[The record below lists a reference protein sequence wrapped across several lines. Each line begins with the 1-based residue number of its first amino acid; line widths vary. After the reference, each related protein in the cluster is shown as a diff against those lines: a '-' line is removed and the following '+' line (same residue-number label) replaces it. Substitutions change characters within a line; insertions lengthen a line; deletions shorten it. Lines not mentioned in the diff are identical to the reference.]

1 MKLPTLNVDL
11 AVNTKN
17 FKRDLENLQGATS
30 KAIGADKAGKGVGAS
45 ALNLLGGAAG
55 LGAIGGPI
63 SAGFTAFKFALD
75 GSEKVLMSF
84 ADSVAN
90 GKSAMA
96 QFQATGTTAGTGIG
110 IGAAQRLAAADTLA
124 SQFKDS
130 ATGWVDTFWGN
141 ALQDDGTM
149 GGPIGAVTDAM
160 HGLLAGTKAG
170 IAGLGAALG
179 DKGGSDIGSAMSETW
194 NAAYAVPP
202 TDAERLLALNTKILR
217 ENLS

>member
-17 FKRDLENLQGATS
+17 FKRDLENLQGAAA
-30 KAIGADKAGKGVGAS
+30 KAIGSDKASKGVGAS
-45 ALNLLGGAAG
+45 ALNLLGGSMG

-63 SAGFTAFKFALD
+63 SAGFSAFKFALD
-75 GSEKVLMSF
+75 GSEKILMSF

-96 QFQATGTTAGTGIG
+96 QFQATGTTAGTGLTL
-110 IGAAQRLAAADTLA
+110 GAAQRLAASETLA
-124 SQFKDS
+124 TQFKDS
-130 ATGWVDTFWGN
+130 ATGWIDSFWGN
-141 ALQDDGTM
+141 ALQEDGTM

-179 DKGGSDIGSAMSETW
+179 DKGAGDIGSAISETW
-194 NAAYAVPP
+194 AAAYAVPP
-202 TDAERLLALNTKILR
+202 TDAERMLALNTKVLR